1 MGDDQS
7 HITDQER
14 GLHDK
19 RVTTDGTGTGSCLH
33 RHVSAYQKKH
43 SCSHRWQAHQASIE
57 KVHDGKRRDIYDW
70 VDAGRVPAHWK
81 KFIKFNKQRQCDCVR
96 YHVPLPE
103 KGDWDLEGP
112 PAGRQ
117 QELKRTGGAKP
128 KDGDIVNF
136 SSSSLWPYWH
146 NAHHL
151 IPQGRFNVVIDEEA
165 AAGCPEAPVEC
176 ALAIRM
182 RLLKAKYN
190 INHKTNMIILPGG
203 QTVAGILELPRHLTK
218 KPKGK
223 SEKGLAAEHRGHKE
237 YDNAIDKLIRGI
249 FADAAQAFAL
259 KKCKL
264 TKEDL
269 DKEELIKVSRKA
281 YGMIQDLGHD
291 QMGKPLASISQ
302 KSEE

>member
-1 MGDDQS
+1 MGDDQG

-43 SCSHRWQAHQASIE
+43 SCSHRWQAHQASME
-57 KVHDGKRRDIYDW
+57 KVHDGKRRDIYDG
-70 VDAGRVPAHWK
+70 VDAGRVPAQWK

-151 IPQGRFNVVIDEEA
+151 IPQGRFNSVIDEV
-165 AAGCPEAPVEC
+165 AGKECPNDRGEC
-176 ALAIRM
+176 VLAIKM

-190 INHKTNMIILPGG
+190 INHQKNMIILPGG
-203 QTVAGILELPRHLTK
+203 QTVAGILGLPRHLTK

-223 SEKGLAAEHRGHKE
+223 SEKGLVAEHRGHQE
-237 YDNAIDKLIRGI
+237 YDNTIVPK
-249 FADAAQAFAL
+249 L
-259 KKCKL
+259 KKVFVQAAKAFKKKKCEL
-264 TKEDL
+264 TKADL
-269 DKEELIKVSRKA
+269 DKEKLNQISKEA
-281 YGMIQDLGHD
+281 YEMIIDLGAD
-291 QMGKPLASISQ
+291 QEGLPLAAITL
-302 KSEE
+302 KEK